1 MRIVSTQC
9 KNQQNV
15 IFEESSDSSVISSMV
30 EGNIQMSWKTIQ
42 TGSISKDLMKLH
54 SQNKYKGIS
63 SVDPQSKES
72 GLFLNQQN

>member
-1 MRIVSTQC
+1 
-9 KNQQNV
+9 
-15 IFEESSDSSVISSMV
+15 MV
-30 EGNIQMSWKTIQ
+30 EGNIQTSWKTIQ

>member
-1 MRIVSTQC
+1 
-9 KNQQNV
+9 
-15 IFEESSDSSVISSMV
+15 MV

-42 TGSISKDLMKLH
+42 TGSISKDLMKQH

-72 GLFLNQQN
+72 GLFVNQQIKNRASKFSSIQYCVASCKYFPS